1 MSTPLNADYGALIDA
16 GGDIASWLEALAQ
29 DLGEED
35 ISTAVEI
42 SKALRRWDALAH
54 NGSGGAPR

>member
-1 MSTPLNADYGALIDA
+1 MTQNADYGALIDA

-42 SKALRRWDALAH
+42 SEALRRWDALAH
-54 NGSGGAPR
+54 NGTTS